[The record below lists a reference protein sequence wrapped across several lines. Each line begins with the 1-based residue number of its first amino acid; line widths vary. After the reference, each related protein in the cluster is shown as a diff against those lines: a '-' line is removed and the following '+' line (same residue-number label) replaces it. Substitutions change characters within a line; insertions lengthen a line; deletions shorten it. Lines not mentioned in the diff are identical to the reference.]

1 MDCQKLTAV
10 SLFAGM
16 QPEEIEAVLNCFGV
30 QSAQYERGEVIFAA
44 GQKIRQ
50 IGIVLSGKVMVERDD
65 YWGNRSILA
74 AVGEGE
80 VFAETYACLSQARS
94 DVNVVAAQHSE
105 VLLLQVQKVLTL
117 CPTACPFHRRILQ
130 NLLEVTANKNRLLAV
145 NGDDK
150 NRQLSLKLEILS
162 RKTTREKLL
171 AYLSYQAGMAPGGG
185 KAAFVIPF
193 NRQQLADYL
202 SVDRSAMTVE
212 LGKLKKEGLIDFDR
226 NTFRIC

>member
-1 MDCQKLTAV
+1 MDYQFLSRTA
-10 SLFAGM
+10 LFQGSE
-16 QPEEIEAVLNCFGV
+16 PEQVKEMMKCFYARERHYRKGEIVLYMGDLV
-30 QSAQYERGEVIFAA
+30 KDLGL
-44 GQKIRQ
+44 
-50 IGIVLSGKVMVERDD
+50 VLSGGVTIERDD
-65 YWGNRSILA
+65 LLGNRSIFGHA
-74 AVGEGE
+74 GPGQI
-80 VFAETYACLSQARS
+80 FAETYACLSQARS

-117 CPTACPFHRRILQ
+117 CPTACPFHRLILQ
-130 NLLEVTANKNRLLAV
+130 NLLEVTAN
-145 NGDDK
+145 K